1 MYNFIGSGGV
11 NYGHPGVLLN
21 AEDQDNYDFVYFRF
35 VAIYTLDIRG
45 KLSLFWFQT
54 WATIWIF
61 QNLLTTIA
69 VQGGWVL
76 RLIFAKYVLLV
87 SQRPCPIIVYFVA
100 NYRPHLTHFW
110 ANIIVAI
117 PTYLCMYLILNEE
130 HFTFHLQYKHSGTF
144 ANPANELSHPKNP
157 KMCDAILETPL
168 KMQSYYSQSR
178 RENATPSSGPFPLTS
193 YEEVTSRSS
202 VYGNDFGVLEILCE
216 DGECY
221 ISWHVFV
228 ARLCNKPFNRIC
240 LILCIVSFYF
250 PGLIHPAD
258 VFRRVTFTKVN
269 QNLTEQSPPL
279 APTVPPREQNGSTSG
294 W

>member
-11 NYGHPGVLLN
+11 NVGHPGVFLN
-21 AEDQDNYDFVYFRF
+21 AEDQDNYDFIYFRF
-35 VAIYTLDIRG
+35 VAIYTRRRG
-45 KLSLFWFQT
+45 ELSVFWLQT

-61 QNLLTTIA
+61 QNLLKT
-69 VQGGWVL
+69 
-76 RLIFAKYVLLV
+76 
-87 SQRPCPIIVYFVA
+87 
-100 NYRPHLTHFW
+100 
-110 ANIIVAI
+110 
-117 PTYLCMYLILNEE
+117 
-130 HFTFHLQYKHSGTF
+130 
-144 ANPANELSHPKNP
+144 
-157 KMCDAILETPL
+157 
-168 KMQSYYSQSR
+168 
-178 RENATPSSGPFPLTS
+178 
-193 YEEVTSRSS
+193 SS
-202 VYGNDFGVLEILCE
+202 VYENDFGVLEMLCE

-294 W
+294 WQCRIPHLPGKWRSTWKEHWWRHSTRAIQSENVVVSWLPMVTVTWCITRTLSSRKEVSCVNIKNGFSKQRLNNS

>member
-1 MYNFIGSGGV
+1 M
-11 NYGHPGVLLN
+11 
-21 AEDQDNYDFVYFRF
+21 
-35 VAIYTLDIRG
+35 
-45 KLSLFWFQT
+45 
-54 WATIWIF
+54 
-61 QNLLTTIA
+61 
-69 VQGGWVL
+69 
-76 RLIFAKYVLLV
+76 LLV

-221 ISWHVFV
+221 IS
-228 ARLCNKPFNRIC
+228 
-240 LILCIVSFYF
+240 
-250 PGLIHPAD
+250 
-258 VFRRVTFTKVN
+258 
-269 QNLTEQSPPL
+269 
-279 APTVPPREQNGSTSG
+279 
-294 W
+294 